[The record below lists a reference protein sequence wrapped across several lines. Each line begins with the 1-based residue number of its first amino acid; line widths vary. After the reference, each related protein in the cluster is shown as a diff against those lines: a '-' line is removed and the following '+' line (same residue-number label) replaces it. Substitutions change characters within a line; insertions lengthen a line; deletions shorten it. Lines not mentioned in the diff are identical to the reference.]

1 MSARLE
7 IAELPV
13 ADFRRVWPII
23 TPALAAGDAFA
34 LANDFDAA
42 QAMWNAPTRRRFVAL
57 DGGEIVGTYFFGPNQ
72 QGPGAHVAN
81 AGYIVAPHARGRGL
95 AKAMCLHSLDRAR
108 EDGFRAMQFNIVVS
122 TNETAIRA
130 WKACGFAILATL
142 PQAYKHATLGY
153 VDAYVMH
160 RML

>member
-1 MSARLE
+1 MR
-7 IAELPV
+7 IAEV
-13 ADFRRVWPII
+13 AAADFPMLWPVIE
-23 TPALAAGDAFA
+23 PALRAGESFALPCDEAAARAMWTSPGRRAFAAMDGDACA
-34 LANDFDAA
+34 
-42 QAMWNAPTRRRFVAL
+42 
-57 DGGEIVGTYFFGPNQ
+57 GTYFFGPNQ
-72 QGPGAHVAN
+72 QGRGAHVAN
-81 AGYIVAPHARGRGL
+81 AGYIAAPDARGRGL

-130 WKACGFAILATL
+130 WKACGFAIIGTI
-142 PQAYKHATLGY
+142 PEAYNHATLGY